1 MLTLL
6 VLGALGHEV
15 RLLDAKNRPVT
26 KVINLLKDMMKQL
39 EKEGEED
46 QDIYEKFGCWC
57 VTNEKQKTKAIADG
71 QSRITALTASIEAL
85 AANSGSLNAE
95 IANLQSDLAKDTN
108 ALGEATALRSKQL
121 AEFNE
126 EEKDSLVS
134 INSLKSAVLALSKQH
149 GGSLL
154 QTQLSEEQQIGMSMH
169 VKQLLRK
176 HRSMFPESV
185 TPSQRRAVDEFFSLS
200 QGTYNPQSGAIFG
213 ILKQMK
219 EDFETN
225 LEKSRKEELAN
236 VAAFEELKAAKEAQ
250 IAAANDQV
258 ETKTGEAATDDEKRA
273 SDKEDLKETR
283 TSLAEDQKFLADLQL
298 RCQDMDSQYTE
309 RSKTRQMEIQATS
322 KALEF
327 LSSDEAHELFTRA
340 FNPALLQRSSES
352 KRSAALASLLMKA
365 AEKVKDPRLSTL
377 AMKARLDAFTEVRK
391 TITDMINK
399 LIKEKEDDVKHKDYC
414 IDEFNTNDVDTEN
427 KDREKELE
435 IAAIEDLKQT
445 IENLSNAIE
454 ILKAEIE
461 ELDVNQRRAS
471 QNRDNA
477 NKEAQATVADQKAT
491 QKLLTAALSVLKSFY
506 DKAALVQQS
515 ARAAAGASKQPP
527 PPGFKTYEKS
537 AAAGG
542 VMGMIQ
548 KIIDDAKAMEADA
561 LRSEAEGQAAYE
573 EFTKDTTESMDQKN
587 RDVVSKTEQKAKA
600 EKDLVQAEASRDQI
614 LSELEGLDQ
623 VKNDLHK
630 SCDFLMKNYEA
641 RLEAR
646 EAEVEALKQGL
657 ALFSGASF
665 ERAVTMVH
673 GFATETGNVGG
684 AGFNPSYDQQ

>member
-1 MLTLL
+1 
-6 VLGALGHEV
+6 
-15 RLLDAKNRPVT
+15 
-26 KVINLLKDMMKQL
+26 
-39 EKEGEED
+39 
-46 QDIYEKFGCWC
+46 
-57 VTNEKQKTKAIADG
+57 
-71 QSRITALTASIEAL
+71 
-85 AANSGSLNAE
+85 
-95 IANLQSDLAKDTN
+95 
-108 ALGEATALRSKQL
+108 
-121 AEFNE
+121 
-126 EEKDSLVS
+126 
-134 INSLKSAVLALSKQH
+134 
-149 GGSLL
+149 
-154 QTQLSEEQQIGMSMH
+154 
-169 VKQLLRK
+169 
-176 HRSMFPESV
+176 
-185 TPSQRRAVDEFFSLS
+185 
-200 QGTYNPQSGAIFG
+200 
-213 ILKQMK
+213 
-219 EDFETN
+219 
-225 LEKSRKEELAN
+225 
-236 VAAFEELKAAKEAQ
+236 
-250 IAAANDQV
+250 
-258 ETKTGEAATDDEKRA
+258 
-273 SDKEDLKETR
+273 
-283 TSLAEDQKFLADLQL
+283 
-298 RCQDMDSQYTE
+298 
-309 RSKTRQMEIQATS
+309 
-322 KALEF
+322 
-327 LSSDEAHELFTRA
+327 
-340 FNPALLQRSSES
+340 
-352 KRSAALASLLMKA
+352 
-365 AEKVKDPRLSTL
+365 
-377 AMKARLDAFTEVRK
+377 MKARLDAFTEVRK

-414 IDEFNTNDVDTEN
+414 IDEFNTNDVDTAN

-471 QNRDNA
+471 QNRDKA

-491 QKLLTAALSVLKSFY
+491 QKLLTAALRVLKSFY

-573 EFTKDTTESMDQKN
+573 EFTKDTTESIDQKN
-587 RDVVSKTEQKAKA
+587 RDVVSKSEQKAKA

-623 VKNDLHK
+623 VSNDLHK

-641 RLEAR
+641 RLDAR

-665 ERAVTMVH
+665 DRTVSMVRSYAK
-673 GFATETGNVGG
+673 ATDEV
-684 AGFNPSYDQQ
+684 